1 MVIYQKPTNR
11 NNLLNFDVF
20 LQHQTILIVRE
31 FNKQV
36 QNYEMFL

>member
-20 LQHQTILIVRE
+20 LQHQTILIE
-31 FNKQV
+31 PID
-36 QNYEMFL
+36 YG

>member
-20 LQHQTILIVRE
+20 LRHQTILIVI
-31 FNKQV
+31 KD
-36 QNYEMFL
+36 YG

>member
-20 LQHQTILIVRE
+20 LRHQTIL
-31 FNKQV
+31 FNRYKPID
-36 QNYEMFL
+36 YG

>member
-20 LQHQTILIVRE
+20 LRHQTILKKITRSKLD
-31 FNKQV
+31 FD
-36 QNYEMFL
+36 